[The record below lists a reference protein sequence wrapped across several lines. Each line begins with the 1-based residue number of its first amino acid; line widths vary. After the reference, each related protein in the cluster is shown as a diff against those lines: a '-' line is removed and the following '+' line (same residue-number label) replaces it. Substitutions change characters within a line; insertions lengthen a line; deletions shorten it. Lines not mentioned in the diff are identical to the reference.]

1 MTQDAESIPGPAAAP
16 PGGDDYLQTPALSQR
31 LDLIRHLVD
40 FSRLVIFVVG
50 EEGSGK
56 TALADQLARQARDS
70 WRLARVN
77 ADPLCNAE
85 ALLAALASAFNLR
98 LEPAA
103 DFERRVSDLEQYLE
117 TTRQALLVPV
127 VLVDDAHL
135 LASDALLLLL
145 RLASPDGAAGH
156 LRVVLFCDPRIT
168 RMLANPQMQ
177 AFKQSVMHLVEV
189 PPFTED
195 DTAAYLLQ
203 RHTGAG
209 GSEDDLSD
217 DLIHRLHV
225 AADGL
230 PGRLNAL
237 WARRAAGELPSMSAD
252 MEAATAPVQ
261 LRYAV
266 AGAAVAVILALV
278 LWAVRGGDEPPSA
291 PVAETVDA
299 PAAAIA
305 PAPPPPPVAPAPP
318 PVTPPTLAAAPQA
331 GPAPVP
337 LAGPEPLKPAVAP
350 ATTETPPAAPAA
362 EKPTPLPEKTTSA
375 KKIDTKKATQKTAAP
390 TTTVKSGGAIR
401 GEDWLNAQAK
411 QSYVLQLFGS
421 HERRTAERF
430 IDQHRLR
437 DQAAIYNTV
446 RDGRTLHIVV
456 IGTYASKGAAQSAA
470 ARLSPALRA
479 LKPWPR
485 TVAEVQKAAAVR

>member
-305 PAPPPPPVAPAPP
+305 PAPPPAPVAP
-318 PVTPPTLAAAPQA
+318 PTVPAAPQPA
-331 GPAPVP
+331 PVATPVPLQGPAPV
-337 LAGPEPLKPAVAP
+337 EPAPVA
-350 ATTETPPAAPAA
+350 ARTEAPAPAA
-362 EKPTPLPEKTTSA
+362 ESKPVVKPVPETAPEVAAATRTAKTEG
-375 KKIDTKKATQKTAAP
+375 KAQVSKTGGKNA
-390 TTTVKSGGAIR
+390 GAIR